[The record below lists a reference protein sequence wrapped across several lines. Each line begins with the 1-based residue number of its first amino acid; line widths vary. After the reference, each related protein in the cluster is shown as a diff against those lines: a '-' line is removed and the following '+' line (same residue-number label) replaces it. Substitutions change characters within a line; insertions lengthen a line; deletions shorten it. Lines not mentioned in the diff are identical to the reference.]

1 MRALI
6 NYTHSTKDPV
16 ALLMMKDAMDKTRNT
31 TRVRT
36 ESGRVEKVEK
46 LVCNIGST
54 EYNSYINL
62 VDKEGYNVASFVNG
76 QFWET
81 CSGFKCT
88 LE

>member
-1 MRALI
+1 MRGLI

-16 ALLMMKDAMDKTRNT
+16 ALLMMKDAIEKTMNT
-31 TRVRT
+31 SRIRT

-54 EYNSYINL
+54 EYNSNINL
-62 VDKEGYNVASFVNG
+62 VDKEGYCIAYYLNG
-76 QFWET
+76 QFWHS
-81 CSGFKCT
+81 CSGLKCT